1 MYCHFFILLDVRNQL
16 DFIVDYT
23 VMRNV
28 RLRWSAMKSCYK
40 RYQLGGIT
48 TRKDYFEFF
57 ESGYHCFIKLDEGEH
72 TKESALEHIELLSH
86 RWFEK
91 HKNTMTTYSDGV
103 ISFTH

>member
-16 DFIVDYT
+16 DFIIDYT
-23 VMRNV
+23 VMRDV

-40 RYQLGGIT
+40 RYELGEIT

-57 ESGYHCFIKLDEGEH
+57 ETGYWHFIKLDSGEY

-86 RWFEK
+86 QWYEK
-91 HKNTMTTYSDGV
+91 YKNTMTTYSTGI